1 MLACAWYPF
10 PRWFRETDAFK
21 RVYGVESIVWGIY
34 MLARSGLRLAALLEG
49 SIENFL
55 VVVILTGPPMMLL
68 LIVWSIRYAIRGLTQ
83 AEEPLD
89 ELSRSR

>member
-1 MLACAWYPF
+1 MFACAWYPF
-10 PRWFRETDAFK
+10 PAGFRETDAFK

-55 VVVILTGPPMMLL
+55 VVAILTGPPMMLL
-68 LIVWSIRYAIRGLTQ
+68 LIAWSIRYAIRGLSQ
-83 AEEPLD
+83 AEEQLD